1 MHGEVTKVQRMTIEH
16 LATRRLPATA
26 GLYLLGVV
34 LLLLS
39 ASCNRQLNQRNG
51 RYYSARDMVR
61 IKRGERAPSR
71 PGSRPASRPSL
82 AKSKVKTTMPSGTG
96 TVVAKTVTVTKRPAR
111 MGNATG
117 ALASAIENARSYYGV
132 PYLFGGTTRL
142 GMDCSALLQLSFAD
156 AGIDIPRSS
165 NEQAAWG
172 EPVKPTQLRPGDFLF
187 FGASPGSP
195 IITHV
200 GMVTVVDSEG
210 VEFIHASTSL
220 GVTENS
226 FELDY
231 YLSRFIRAVRP
242 RL

>member
-1 MHGEVTKVQRMTIEH
+1 MQGEKTKVQRMLTGP
-16 LATRRLPATA
+16 LSARRPPVHTA
-26 GLYLLGVV
+26 VYLLSLA
-34 LLLLS
+34 LLLL
-39 ASCNRQLNQRNG
+39 ASGCAQKLNQRNG
-51 RYYSARDMVR
+51 RYYSARDMAR
-61 IKRGERAPSR
+61 MKKTPSR
-71 PGSRPASRPSL
+71 PAGRPAL
-82 AKSKVKTTMPSGTG
+82 TKTKEKTTTTTSSGAVT
-96 TVVAKTVTVTKRPAR
+96 TKTVTRRPTR

-117 ALASAIENARSYYGV
+117 ALASVIENARAYQGV

-172 EPVKPTQLRPGDFLF
+172 EPIKPTQLKPGDFLF
-187 FGASPGSP
+187 FGAAPGSP

-200 GMVTVVDSEG
+200 GMVTVVDAEG